1 MTIDPISAYA
11 ARSLASLE
19 PVPALSLPLSLTTVG
34 IADQARFQA
43 SLRAVQES
51 SNAAPATTM
60 AAPLEHPKAPGDV
73 ILHGLERLRE
83 RYQAVGAEMDAVANQ
98 PSIISPQEL
107 IALQMQVAQVTL
119 GTQLV
124 GQVASKLEQNL
135 NTLLKGS

>member
-1 MTIDPISAYA
+1 MTIDPILAYA

-19 PVPALSLPLSLTTVG
+19 PVPALSLPLSMATVG

-43 SLRAVQES
+43 ALRAVQEP
-51 SNAAPATTM
+51 SNTAPATMTS
-60 AAPLEHPKAPGDV
+60 PLEQHPRAPGDV

-98 PSIISPQEL
+98 PSLISPQEL
-107 IALQMQVAQVTL
+107 IALQMQVVQVTL
-119 GTQLV
+119 GAQLV